1 MNRIR
6 AARQARGWTQT
17 ELATRARVAPRTVH
31 AVEKG
36 HTCRQ
41 ATKRKILT
49 ALGVPWE
56 LRDEYFPRPR
66 SVRRPRI
73 APAGEAAESA

>member
-17 ELATRARVAPRTVH
+17 ELAEKAQVSPRTVH

-36 HTCRQ
+36 QDCRQ

-56 LRDEYFPRPR
+56 MRN
-66 SVRRPRI
+66 
-73 APAGEAAESA
+73 

>member
-6 AARQARGWTQT
+6 AARQARGWTQND
-17 ELATRARVAPRTVH
+17 LAERARISPRTIH

-36 HTCRQ
+36 QACRQ

-49 ALGVPWE
+49 ALGVPWD
-56 LRDEYFPRPR
+56 LRNEYFPRMRRVQR
-66 SVRRPRI
+66 S
-73 APAGEAAESA
+73 AGPLAESA

>member
-17 ELATRARVAPRTVH
+17 ELAQRAHVSARTIH
-31 AVEKG
+31 AIEKG
-36 HTCRQ
+36 QDCRQ

-49 ALGVPWE
+49 ALGVAWE
-56 LRDEYFPRPR
+56 HRGDYFAGPRAIRATREPIAR
-66 SVRRPRI
+66 S
-73 APAGEAAESA
+73 A